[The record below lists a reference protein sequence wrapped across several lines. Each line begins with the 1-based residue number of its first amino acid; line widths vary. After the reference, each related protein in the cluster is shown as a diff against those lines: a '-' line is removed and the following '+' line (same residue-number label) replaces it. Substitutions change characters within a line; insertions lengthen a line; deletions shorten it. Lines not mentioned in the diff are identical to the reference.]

1 MARDVQ
7 QIRAIFSWVVT
18 QNVQEI
24 EFPANVI
31 LDSHMDILRRM
42 RDGQSSYTTLFT
54 LLCRYVNV
62 NTCLGNWKVRLNIL
76 KTKCEFSL
84 WWECRLQ
91 FCSYFRA
98 AHIPCVIIHGIAKS
112 AGYEVGH
119 KDLKHLR
126 NLWNAVFINGGWR
139 FVFPLWA
146 CRAVKKHAPGD
157 WTLVDSKGNS

>member
-62 NTCLGNWKVRLNIL
+62 NTCLGELKSTPKHFEDDVRVQFMMRMSLTIL
-76 KTKCEFSL
+76 FS
-84 WWECRLQ
+84 
-91 FCSYFRA
+91 F
-98 AHIPCVIIHGIAKS
+98 
-112 AGYEVGH
+112 
-119 KDLKHLR
+119 
-126 NLWNAVFINGGWR
+126 
-139 FVFPLWA
+139 
-146 CRAVKKHAPGD
+146 
-157 WTLVDSKGNS
+157 

>member
-1 MARDVQ
+1 MSSKFGLSSPGSLHRMFKRLNSPQ
-7 QIRAIFSWVVT
+7 TLSW
-18 QNVQEI
+18 
-24 EFPANVI
+24 I
-31 LDSHMDILRRM
+31 LTWTYWDAWEMGSRLLP
-42 RDGQSSYTTLFT
+42 LFLHYSAGMWMLT
-54 LLCRYVNV
+54 HVWE
-62 NTCLGNWKVRLNIL
+62 NWKVRLNIL

-84 WWECRLQ
+84 WCECRLQ
-91 FCSYFRA
+91 FFSYFRA

-119 KDLKHLR
+119 KDLTHLR

-146 CRAVKKHAPGD
+146 CRAVKEHAPGD